1 MKKLFA
7 FVLLVA
13 FFALGANAQLLYKI
27 SGKGLEKPSYIVGT
41 YHLANVKFVDSIPG
55 IRQAMA
61 DVEQVYGEVAT
72 SEMHAPDN
80 LMKMQQAMFLPD
92 GKTLS
97 DVLTKEEMG
106 KLNAFLKKQMGVDLT
121 NPVMA
126 QQMGRLSPMALNT
139 QLTVLMYL
147 KNHPT
152 EFDPTKGFDDYFQQQ
167 AIENGKPVAGL
178 ETFEFQMET
187 MFGGKDMKRQ
197 VELLM
202 CLIDHGEFMQ
212 AMTDRIVKAFYSQDM
227 EAIFE
232 AMNEK
237 LNNHCDMLPEEE
249 SAFLNDRNADWLTK
263 MPGIMKAHST
273 LFVVGAGHLPGEFG
287 VLEGL
292 KQLGYTVEGVR

>member
-106 KLNAFLKKQMGVDLT
+106 KINFFINNVND
-121 NPVMA
+121 V
-126 QQMGRLSPMALNT
+126 
-139 QLTVLMYL
+139 
-147 KNHPT
+147 
-152 EFDPTKGFDDYFQQQ
+152 
-167 AIENGKPVAGL
+167 
-178 ETFEFQMET
+178 
-187 MFGGKDMKRQ
+187 
-197 VELLM
+197 
-202 CLIDHGEFMQ
+202 
-212 AMTDRIVKAFYSQDM
+212 
-227 EAIFE
+227 
-232 AMNEK
+232 EK
-237 LNNHCDMLPEEE
+237 LPNGFKASIEDVKISIFPIFYIEVVEGSYKQRQEITEEE
-249 SAFLNDRNADWLTK
+249 YNSIKNIFLDKIVADENK
-263 MPGIMKAHST
+263 IYNGIKKA
-273 LFVVGAGHLPGEFG
+273 
-287 VLEGL
+287 LEESVAKKNQ
-292 KQLGYTVEGVR
+292 KQK